1 MSSYSELHRPQFH
14 FSAKKNW
21 INDPNGLVY
30 HAGIWHL
37 FFQHNIEAPTWGPMW
52 WGHAVSTDLL
62 HWRQLDHALYPD
74 EMGSMFSGSAV
85 IDHHNTA
92 GFGKDAMLLF
102 YTAAGNHATP
112 PRPFVQC
119 LAFSV
124 DGGQTFTKYKHNPIV
139 DWMQAD
145 NRDPKVVWDDVSQKW
160 VMALY
165 LEDERYCL
173 LSSSDLKEW
182 SQIQDIVLPGTYEC
196 PDFFPLVDED
206 GVNRWV
212 FSGAGSGYLV
222 GQFDGNKFVAETE
235 LRHYDGGPNNYAAQT
250 WSNAPDGRCIQIS
263 WMAGGLYPEMPF
275 NQQLSIPVELTLLGR
290 GSDAR
295 LARRPVME
303 LSQLH
308 GRKIEIDQKV
318 IANGSPFLVKTDSK
332 LLDISFRIARNTSKG
347 LYLLI
352 RGQYLAF
359 DWAQNTM
366 TMTPSGT
373 VKMVGDKPP
382 VRIPD
387 APSLVVRILVD
398 VTSVEVFLNE
408 GEISAS
414 YCFLPGGY
422 ESAIEMHTYSGQ
434 QVVENFEMH
443 ELKSVWTE

>member
-30 HAGIWHL
+30 HDGIWHL

-52 WGHAVSTDLL
+52 WGHAVSNNLL
-62 HWRQLDHALYPD
+62 HWQQLDHALHPD

-85 IDHHNTA
+85 IDHHNAA

-102 YTAAGNHATP
+102 YTAAGSHATP
-112 PRPFVQC
+112 VRPFVQC

-124 DGGQTFTKYKHNPIV
+124 DGGQTFTKYEHNPIV

-145 NRDPKVVWDDVSQKW
+145 NRDPKVVWDAASQKW

-182 SQIQDIVLPGTYEC
+182 SHLQDIVLPGTYEC

-235 LRHYDGGPNNYAAQT
+235 LSHYDGGPNNYAAQT

-275 NQQLSIPVELTLLGR
+275 NQQLSIPVELYMLGT
-290 GSDAR
+290 GSNAR
-295 LARRPVME
+295 LARRPVSE
-303 LSQLH
+303 LSELH
-308 GRKIEIDQKV
+308 GRKIEVDQKV
-318 IANGSPFLVKTDSK
+318 IANGSPFSVKTDSR
-332 LLDISFRIARNTSKG
+332 LLDISFKIARNTTKG

-359 DWAQNTM
+359 DWAENTM

-382 VRIPD
+382 VKIPD
-387 APSLVVRILVD
+387 TPSLLVRILVD
-398 VTSVEVFLNE
+398 VTSVEVFLND

-422 ESAIEMHTYSGQ
+422 ENAIEMHTYSGP
-434 QVVENFEMH
+434 QVIENFEMY
-443 ELKSVWTE
+443 ELKSVWAE

>member
-30 HAGIWHL
+30 HDGIWHL

-52 WGHAVSTDLL
+52 WGHAVSNDLL
-62 HWRQLDHALYPD
+62 HWRQLDHALHPD

-85 IDHHNTA
+85 IDHHNAA

-102 YTAAGNHATP
+102 YTAAGSHATP
-112 PRPFVQC
+112 ARPFVQC

-124 DGGQTFTKYKHNPIV
+124 DGGQTFNKYEHNPIV

-145 NRDPKVVWDDVSQKW
+145 NRDPKVVWDAASQKW

-182 SQIQDIVLPGTYEC
+182 SHLQDIVLPGTYEC

-235 LRHYDGGPNNYAAQT
+235 LSHYDGGPNNYAAQT
-250 WSNAPDGRCIQIS
+250 WSNAPDGRCVQIS

-275 NQQLSIPVELTLLGR
+275 NQQLSIPVELCLLGT
-290 GSDAR
+290 GSNAR
-295 LARRPVME
+295 LARRPKQGAPE
-303 LSQLH
+303 TPGPSQPGDWRGLPATPH
-308 GRKIEIDQKV
+308 
-318 IANGSPFLVKTDSK
+318 SPPKP
-332 LLDISFRIARNTSKG
+332 
-347 LYLLI
+347 LI
-352 RGQYLAF
+352 RPDIETASCRSPRRGEKSERKHSHTGRF
-359 DWAQNTM
+359 GWRV
-366 TMTPSGT
+366 S
-373 VKMVGDKPP
+373 
-382 VRIPD
+382 VRRHRH
-387 APSLVVRILVD
+387 VRRRRGAVRRKAVRRQRRAARREFVLLFRARVAAHRRA
-398 VTSVEVFLNE
+398 
-408 GEISAS
+408 G
-414 YCFLPGGY
+414 
-422 ESAIEMHTYSGQ
+422 
-434 QVVENFEMH
+434 
-443 ELKSVWTE
+443 